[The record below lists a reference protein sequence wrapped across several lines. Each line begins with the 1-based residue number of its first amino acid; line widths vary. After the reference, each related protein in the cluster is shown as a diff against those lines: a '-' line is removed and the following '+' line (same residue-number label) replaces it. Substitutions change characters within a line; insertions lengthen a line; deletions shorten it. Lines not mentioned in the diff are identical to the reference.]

1 MYEDYYKLKDKPF
14 QLSPDARFYFSSK
27 GHNRAMAYLRYGLGQ
42 GEGFIVITGGIGT
55 GKTMLLRNLFNELDQ
70 DTIIAVELLSTQLKS
85 DDLIIAVAEAFGLS
99 AKNKSKS
106 EILAMLEDYLHD
118 KRQQGYRLLLVVDE
132 AQNLPEETLEE
143 LRMLSNYHD
152 EEGALL
158 QSFLLGQVQLKH
170 KLQSAGMEQFRQRI
184 IAGYHL
190 QPLERDETEQYVT
203 YRLTQVGWKDD
214 PLIGQD
220 AFDRIH
226 TATAGVPRRINRLC
240 ERLMLFGA
248 LEQVHEIEGKHVDS
262 VAAEISSELG
272 ISKEEELQLAAEPP
286 AVSTDS
292 SAASA
297 APVAAE
303 MPKAVTPVVDA
314 AASAVTI
321 ELLNRVNQLENEV
334 SELKRSMARNRNLL
348 KAALFDEDDKF

>member
-14 QLSPDARFYFSSK
+14 QLTPDARFYFSSK

-55 GKTMLLRNLFNELDQ
+55 GKTMLLRNLFQELDQ
-70 DTIIAVELLSTQLKS
+70 DTIVAVELLSTQLRS
-85 DDLIIAVAEAFGLS
+85 DDLIMAVADAFDLS
-99 AKNKSKS
+99 TANKSKAELLS
-106 EILAMLEDYLHD
+106 SLEEYLHQ
-118 KRQQGYRLLLVVDE
+118 KRQQGKRLLLVVDE
-132 AQNLPEETLEE
+132 AQNLPEESLEE

-190 QPLERDETEQYVT
+190 QPLEREETEQYVT
-203 YRLTQVGWKDD
+203 YRLTQAGWKDD
-214 PLIGQD
+214 PLIGKD

-226 TATAGVPRRINRLC
+226 TATAGVPRRINRLA
-240 ERLMLFGA
+240 ERLMLYGA
-248 LEQVHEIEGKHVDS
+248 LEQLHEFGAKEVDT

-272 ISKEEELQLAAEPP
+272 VTKEDEIQVAAALA
-286 AVSTDS
+286 STQFTQHKSNTDS
-292 SAASA
+292 GVPA
-297 APVAAE
+297 
-303 MPKAVTPVVDA
+303 AVTL
-314 AASAVTI
+314 
-321 ELLNRVNQLENEV
+321 ELMNRVNQLESEV
-334 SELKRSMARNRNLL
+334 KDLRRTIVRNKNLL
-348 KAALFDEDDKF
+348 RAALFDDDGSVLSD

>member
-1 MYEDYYKLKDKPF
+1 MYEEYYKLADKPF

-27 GHNRAMAYLRYGLGQ
+27 GHNRAMAYLRYGIGQ

-55 GKTMLLRNLFNELDQ
+55 GKTMLLRNLFEELDQ
-70 DTIIAVELLSTQLKS
+70 DSIIAVEILSTLLKAE
-85 DDLIIAVAEAFGLS
+85 DLIAAVAEAFGVPS
-99 AKNKSKS
+99 AGKSKPELMS
-106 EILAMLEDYLHD
+106 ALEEFLND

-190 QPLERDETEQYVT
+190 QPLERDETEQYIT
-203 YRLTQVGWKDD
+203 YRLTQAGWKDD
-214 PLIGQD
+214 PLIGMD

-226 TATAGVPRRINRLC
+226 VATAGVPRRVNRLW
-240 ERLMLFGA
+240 ERLMLYGA
-248 LEQVHEIEGKHVDS
+248 LEQIHEIEGKHVDT

-272 ISKEEELQLAAEPP
+272 VSKEEELELIPDTP
-286 AVSTDS
+286 APSSSTSTDQ
-292 SAASA
+292 SAA
-297 APVAAE
+297 
-303 MPKAVTPVVDA
+303 VTKVVSSGVPDA
-314 AASAVTI
+314 TVY
-321 ELLNRVNQLENEV
+321 ELMNRVNQLESEV
-334 SELKRSMARNRNLL
+334 KDLKRTIVRNRNLL
-348 KAALFDEDDKF
+348 KAALFDDDDKL